1 MASALRALDL
11 VERALIAIL
20 AAAALGL
27 ACLAMVSRY
36 VVPDLVLDWTFELTI
51 FATIWATFIAG
62 ARLAG
67 RGEHVRVDTLLGLL
81 PATPRRVLVL
91 LAGLAGLAM
100 ALFLVWS
107 GWIVVEEAQRWDERT
122 TSTLR
127 LPLWGYYLSLPVG
140 MALLAFHLAVR
151 TLGVATGRVADDL
164 GHHEI

>member
-11 VERALIAIL
+11 VEQTLIAVL

-36 VVPDLVLDWTFELTI
+36 VLPGLVLDWTFELTI

-67 RGEHVRVDTLLGLL
+67 RGEHVRVDTLLGIL
-81 PATPRRVLVL
+81 PAKPRRLLVV
-91 LAGLAGLAM
+91 LAGVAGLAM

-127 LPLWGYYLSLPVG
+127 LPLWLYYMSLPVG

-151 TLGVATGRVADDL
+151 TLGVATGKVVDDL
-164 GHHEI
+164 GHHEL